1 VIAAAEFPIGDNEM
15 KNRVEEIFHELA
27 DLPVDARAR
36 YFTRQGIDTKTRSE
50 VEALLLFDAASNT
63 SLERDIEQ
71 VAQRALARFEPKG
84 MLSRRYLI
92 GEFLGRGGMGTV
104 YSAERVDG
112 ELSQRVAVKFLRPGV
127 DDPQLRQRFLAE
139 RQILATLSHPNI
151 ARLLDAGHREDGQPY
166 LVMEYV
172 AGKPIDIYTNG
183 LSIRPKID
191 LFLKVCSAVGYLHRN
206 LVVHRDLKPAN
217 ILVTEEREP
226 KLLDFGIAKML
237 DLAADSTVTAM
248 RMLTPDYAS
257 PEQVDGSL
265 VSTATDIYSMGAVL
279 YKLLT
284 GRSPHHFDSDSASA
298 IALAISSG
306 SIIPPARL
314 VPALKG
320 DLEFIV
326 LKALRREPQERYA
339 TIEQLAEDLEN
350 FLQSRPIRART
361 GDAWYRTRKLLRRYW
376 LPVAASVLAV
386 AGLSAGVLVANHQ
399 RAIAQRRFVQVRQL
413 ANKLFDIDVAVRGT
427 PGTTKVRE
435 LIVDTSLD
443 YLQRLAT
450 DAQGD
455 PELELELGNAYMR
468 VARVQGVPISA
479 NLGQMERA
487 EQNLKRADGFI
498 RSVLAVQPANR
509 LAMLR
514 SAQIAHDR
522 MILARQGGRHDE
534 ALEWAGK
541 SAAWL
546 EKYHAGT
553 GDKSEAPAIL
563 HTYLNVADQ
572 HMLSRRFDDA
582 LRLCRHASDLARSF
596 GNQSYL
602 GTFLWVSA
610 DVFRRQGDLDK
621 ALEEIHQSVKILESA
636 ATAGDQGPK
645 MNLNLALIF
654 QARILGEDQG
664 ISLGRPEEAAATL
677 ERSFS
682 ASDTFVHKDPN
693 DQNARGNLAMAGINL
708 ANILRH
714 SDPKRAMAIY
724 DHTLNHLGEIGNN
737 SSFRRYEVNA
747 LAGSTYPLLELG
759 RPAEARQRLDAAF
772 ERLRQLNAYPAEKIR
787 PGSEADST
795 LCALAD
801 YESKRGELQGAT
813 EIYEDLLH
821 KVEAWGP
828 KPETFLADAIDLSRI
843 SASLAAL
850 NRRVGRHDR
859 ASRLEAWQLN
869 LWLHWETRLPRST
882 VVRRQLTAVKSVVH

>member
-1 VIAAAEFPIGDNEM
+1 M
-15 KNRVEEIFHELA
+15 RNRVEEIFHEVA
-27 DLPVDARAR
+27 DLSAEARAR
-36 YFTRQGIDTKTRSE
+36 YFTQQGIDTKTRIE
-50 VEALLLFDAASNT
+50 VEALVLFDADSST

-84 MLSRRYLI
+84 LLSGRYLL

-104 YSAERVDG
+104 YLAERVDG
-112 ELSQRVAVKFLRPGV
+112 EVAQRVAVKFLRPGA
-127 DDPQLRQRFLAE
+127 DDPQLRLRFLAE
-139 RQILATLSHPNI
+139 RQILASLSHPNI

-172 AGKPIDIYTNG
+172 AGKAIDVYTSG
-183 LSIRPKID
+183 LGIRPKID

-217 ILVTEEREP
+217 ILVTGEREP

-237 DLAADSTVTAM
+237 DITTDSTVTVM

-257 PEQVDGSL
+257 PEQVDGGL

-284 GRSPHHFDSDSASA
+284 GRSPHQFDGDSARA

-306 SIIPPARL
+306 SITPPAKL
-314 VPALKG
+314 APALKG

-326 LKALRREPQERYA
+326 LKALRPEPQERYA

-350 FLQSRPIRART
+350 YLESRPIRARK
-361 GDAWYRTRKLLRRYW
+361 GDAWYRARKLLRRYW
-376 LPVAASVLAV
+376 LPVAATILAV
-386 AGLSAGVLVANHQ
+386 TGLSAGVLVANHQ

-413 ANKLFDIDVAVRGT
+413 ANKLFDIDAEVRRT

-443 YLQRLAT
+443 YLRRLAT
-450 DAQGD
+450 DARGD

-479 NLGQMERA
+479 NLGQMEQA
-487 EQNLKRADGFI
+487 EQNLKKAEGFI
-498 RSVLAVQPANR
+498 HSVLAWQPENR
-509 LAMLR
+509 VAMLR
-514 SAQIAHDR
+514 SAQIVHDR
-522 MILARQGGRHDE
+522 MILARFGGRYDE
-534 ALEWAGK
+534 ALELAQK
-541 SAAWL
+541 SAEWL
-546 EKYHAGT
+546 EKFHAGT
-553 GDKSEAPAIL
+553 GDQAEAPAIL

-572 HMLSRRFDDA
+572 LMLGRRFDDA
-582 LRLCRHASDLARSF
+582 LRLCRRASDLARSF
-596 GNQSYL
+596 DNRGFL

-621 ALEEIHQSVKILESA
+621 ALQEIRESVRILES
-636 ATAGDQGPK
+636 TAGTADQGPT
-645 MNLNLALIF
+645 MNLILALIY
-654 QARILGEDQG
+654 QGRILGEDHS
-664 ISLGRPEEAAATL
+664 ISLGQPEEAAASF

-682 ASDTFVHKDPN
+682 AADSFVHRDPN
-693 DQNARGNLAMAGINL
+693 DQMARGRLAMAGISL
-708 ANILRH
+708 ADILRH
-714 SDPKRAMAIY
+714 SDPRRAMAIY
-724 DHTLNHLGEIGNN
+724 DHTINHLGEIGDN
-737 SSFRRYEVNA
+737 SSFRRFEASA
-747 LAGSTYPLLELG
+747 LTGSTYPLRELG
-759 RPAEARQRLDAAF
+759 RSTEARRRLDAAF
-772 ERLRQLNAYPAEKIR
+772 ERLRQVKAYPAEQIR
-787 PGSEADST
+787 PGSEADLT

-801 YESKRGELQGAT
+801 YEANRGEVHRAI

-828 KPETFLADAIDLSRI
+828 KPDTFLADAIDLSRI

-850 NRRVGRHDR
+850 NRRVGLNER
-859 ASRLEAWQLN
+859 ASSLEAWQLN
-869 LWLHWETRLPRST
+869 LWLHWEAKLPQSSL
-882 VVRRQLTAVKSVVH
+882 VHRQLTAVRSVIR